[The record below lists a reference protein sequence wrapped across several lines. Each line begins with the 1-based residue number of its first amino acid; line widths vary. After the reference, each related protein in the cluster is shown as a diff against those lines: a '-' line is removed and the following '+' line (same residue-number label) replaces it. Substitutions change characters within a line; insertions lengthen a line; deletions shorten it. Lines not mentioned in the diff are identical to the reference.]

1 MASEGVS
8 ELAPSGGWGEVG
20 VRARVHSLSDAVG
33 LAGQLA
39 LAPDTAPSFFFG
51 RPIPPATPPRPPIHI
66 ILHLARSALC
76 ALGNSL
82 TIRQGE
88 GGGSEVTTEGSGQG
102 RKPLAGAYG
111 LLFNKAAFLLSNR
124 VATRPNLPPRPPLCR
139 YTRLILF
146 HSCA

>member
-51 RPIPPATPPRPPIHI
+51 RPIPPTSNPPPARPFI
-66 ILHLARSALC
+66 SFYTW
-76 ALGNSL
+76 LGRRCVL
-82 TIRQGE
+82 WET
-88 GGGSEVTTEGSGQG
+88 
-102 RKPLAGAYG
+102 L
-111 LLFNKAAFLLSNR
+111 
-124 VATRPNLPPRPPLCR
+124 
-139 YTRLILF
+139 
-146 HSCA
+146 